1 VESTH
6 RFFAS
11 ENAMSQIQTVTNN
24 TAALAA
30 SNDSYVVQHGDTLS
44 KIAAQHG
51 VSLSELEAAN
61 PQINNPNLIYP
72 GEHVNLP
79 SGGSSSGTN
88 GTSSTPGAAP
98 SGGTPS
104 TLQGRED
111 EAMGYFMSQGWSRA
125 QAAGIVANLEVESAH
140 TLDPHIQQFGGG
152 PGYGI
157 AQWEGPRQAQFQQVM
172 GKDIHNA
179 SYGEELQ
186 FVQWELTHT
195 ESSAGNALRSQ
206 TNAYNAGM
214 SVLNNYERPAD
225 RNQPARGELAQQIFD
240 RSHPTTS
247 GTPAPAP
254 SPSPAPAP
262 APAPSGG
269 SYTVHSGDTLS
280 SIANHFHVGL
290 GALIAANPQISNPNL
305 IYAGQTIHLPGHA
318 SSGSTVSN
326 YNVQRGDT
334 MSGIAG
340 KFGVSLSSL
349 IGANP
354 QISNPNLIYPG
365 QTVHIPGGH
374 SSNGTAPVQGS
385 EPTGPVKGTNAASL
399 AQKYL
404 GRYESD
410 LQRSGVTQAGVDTSE
425 SCANFVTSML
435 KDAGQINWHTN
446 LVSDLN
452 SRLRSQGWHQVSLA
466 DAKPGDVWI
475 CNGAHGESHTEIV
488 ASNDGH
494 GHVTLIGSNNHPDP
508 GNQQINYD
516 SYSANISGSFILAPP

>member
-1 VESTH
+1 
-6 RFFAS
+6 
-11 ENAMSQIQTVTNN
+11 MSQVQTVTQQ
-24 TAALAA
+24 AAAPSA
-30 SNDSYVVQHGDTLS
+30 QNDGYVVQHGDTLA

-51 VSLSELEAAN
+51 VSLSELEGAN
-61 PQINNPNLIYP
+61 PQIRNPNLIYP
-72 GEHVNLP
+72 GEQVTIP
-79 SGGSSSGTN
+79 GGQSSSGAN
-88 GTSSTPGAAP
+88 GTSGPSGSQAAAP
-98 SGGTPS
+98 SGATPS

-111 EAMGYFMSQGWSRA
+111 QAMGYFMSQGWSRE

-140 TLDPHIQQFGGG
+140 TLDPHIQQYGGG

-179 SYGEELQ
+179 SYGDELQ
-186 FVQWELTHT
+186 FVQWELTHS
-195 ESSAGNALRSQ
+195 ESSAGNALRTQ
-206 TNAYNAGM
+206 TSAYGAGM

-240 RSHPTTS
+240 RSHPTT
-247 GTPAPAP
+247 GGGAPAPAPAP
-254 SPSPAPAP
+254 SPAP

-280 SIANHFHVGL
+280 SIANRFHVGL

-305 IYAGQTIHLPGHA
+305 IHAGQTIHLPGHA
-318 SSGSTVSN
+318 AASGGSD
-326 YNVQRGDT
+326 YAVQRGDT
-334 MSGIAG
+334 MSGIAN
-340 KFGVSLSSL
+340 KFGVSLGSL
-349 IGANP
+349 LGANP

-365 QTVHIPGGH
+365 QTVHVPGGH
-374 SSNGTAPVQGS
+374 GAASTAPVDGS
-385 EPTGPVKGTNAASL
+385 ASTGAVKGTNAASI

-435 KDAGQINWHTN
+435 KDSGQINWHTN

-452 SRLRSQGWHQVSLA
+452 TRLRGQGWHQVSLA

-488 ASNDGH
+488 SSNDGH